1 MSSEEEQAAAQ
12 PEPSYDEMTATVTAG
27 WAALVLGVISLV
39 VLTLL
44 VDDRVE
50 LYVQVAGVA
59 FLYGVVMPAFI
70 NLTNRV
76 DILGQAPRVVAEPP
90 ADAHRRA
97 VKAGCARVVVLA
109 AVLCALLWGTQL
121 LLGSAAWMLVPAFL
135 LGGALS
141 SRRAVLRMHR
151 REQLTGQRIFLRTD
165 APRVP
170 WTHQQAMSQYVM
182 VEDPTRSTG
191 SNSAPT
197 G

>member
-1 MSSEEEQAAAQ
+1 MSSEAEQAAAQ

-27 WAALVLGVISLV
+27 WTALVLGVISLV

-59 FLYGVVMPAFI
+59 FLYGVVFPAFI
-70 NLTNRV
+70 GLASRV
-76 DILGQAPRVVAEPP
+76 DLVGQAPRVVAEPP

-97 VKAGCARVVVLA
+97 VRAGCSRVVVLA

-135 LGGALS
+135 LGGALA
-141 SRRAVLRMHR
+141 SRRAVTRTQR
-151 REQLTGQRIFLRTD
+151 REESTGQRIFLRAD

-170 WTHQQAMSQYVM
+170 WTHQQAMSQFVM
-182 VEDPTRSTG
+182 VEDPVHTTEISDV
-191 SNSAPT
+191 PT